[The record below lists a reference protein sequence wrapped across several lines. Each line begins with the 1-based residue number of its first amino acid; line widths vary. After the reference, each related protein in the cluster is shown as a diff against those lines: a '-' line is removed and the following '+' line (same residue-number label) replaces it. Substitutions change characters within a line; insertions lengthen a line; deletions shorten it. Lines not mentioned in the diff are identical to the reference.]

1 VFLLQRDGV
10 SHAPVF
16 RSMES
21 MQRFYTRMN
30 RAAYMVVEGSVG
42 SVLETDRS
50 IEQLRNAAW

>member
-1 VFLLQRDGV
+1 M
-10 SHAPVF
+10 F